1 MGVGRA
7 AGGGGGGGGG
17 GGAPPP
23 GWTGGDDD
31 MEEALRSALE
41 YDRYRN
47 QRGDEGLGGANGA
60 PAAADATNAGIDS
73 FRVHS
78 GDLVCPTDD
87 PVMRGLVN
95 KVSGGDS
102 DVEDDE
108 DDYGSHG
115 PLEEGHA
122 RVEWHLAGNERI
134 AEDSDEAMRELV
146 VLDRAFV
153 HGDVVARGTDPLGE
167 TGVITG
173 VHLSVELEWAATGE
187 RLGPL
192 RASALAHVRAF
203 TPGDYVIHRA
213 QAWLGRIEDAADCI
227 TLQFPDGAV
236 CRIKD
241 ADPEA
246 VLPAAST
253 EVVDPEE
260 CPFYHGMAV
269 RVVSMTVLRRAE
281 WVAGQHSHKRTE
293 GVIIGVEPG
302 AVSVRWMY
310 PANSGGGGGGG
321 APSADGGDSAAAA
334 GGGARDGEGGG
345 EGDKGEQ
352 GGGGEDGASGA
363 GQPPPPV
370 VPGCELLPL
379 SYFSHLGWQLGDF
392 ALLRPHVSGPR
403 LAARV
408 ELAPPRGARAVSAD
422 GGDAHESDAH
432 NGRSRRGRQRAIALA
447 KGLPQA
453 GYVTNTHT
461 TVDVQW
467 QSGEKQLG
475 ITSRTLVPRRHLGDH
490 DFWPN
495 EYVVE
500 RAEDGEAPAQDGAP
514 PPPPGMNSMPGDAAP
529 PASTVRTV
537 GTPSP
542 SFVQFCHE
550 AMMRAR
556 EIGEEPSPSD
566 ERGQEVWDS
575 VMSRV
580 LQKHWAG
587 LGRAEREA
595 FGEVAPPASGNGHAT
610 DGGGEGEAAQ
620 PSKYASRR
628 VGYVDSV
635 DSVQRTALV
644 RWLEPSA
651 VGTANAVTTAPPAE
665 EVSVYELGANSEYSY
680 HVGDIVLRLGGADEA
695 MSSDADSPVRGASS
709 SLSLDPWMISTLS
722 WPSAEADACA
732 AAAAHTPLGSE
743 LVSRMRQQLR
753 HASWVGEIIDIKD
766 GNLEV
771 AWANGCVSVMAPEA
785 VHVITRDGDDFMDD
799 HAGESDDD
807 YEDADEYESAS
818 EAASDEDRMSH
829 DDSMDS
835 SDFYDSLPAYGDGP
849 HGPKPGAFA
858 FAEIFRDAAAQVV
871 QERMEADRRER
882 EAAAQRPR
890 RDTEPIDPTV
900 DKMLV
905 EDGRTQEDVG
915 DAPTIAPHDQVASGA
930 GPSDSARATAADY
943 ARFDMVAAFARHT
956 YAERNLHAAPERAFS
971 KRCAKEWAMLQE
983 GLPEGI
989 YVRWSESR
997 LDLVRAAIVGP
1008 KKTPY
1013 HDGLFLFDIVLP
1025 TDYPKAPPEVCYY
1038 SFGVRVNPNLYENG
1052 KVCLSLLNTWT
1063 GKGTET
1069 WTPKSSSLLQV
1080 LVSIQGLVLNEEPY
1094 YNEAGYEKQVGS
1106 AEGAKN
1112 SALYNE
1118 SAFLLSLKTYLA
1130 LMKTPPEHFEKL
1142 VQEHF
1147 RGVGSKLVAACG
1159 RYLNGAVVGSLAP
1172 GERAGED
1179 GTGGAADGDVGDA
1192 TTSSGGFRLM
1202 LQKIAPKLEAALAKL

>member
-1 MGVGRA
+1 
-7 AGGGGGGGGG
+7 
-17 GGAPPP
+17 
-23 GWTGGDDD
+23 

-302 AVSVRWMY
+302 AVS
-310 PANSGGGGGGG
+310 G
-321 APSADGGDSAAAA
+321 
-334 GGGARDGEGGG
+334 GGG
-345 EGDKGEQ
+345 EG
-352 GGGGEDGASGA
+352 GASGA

-422 GGDAHESDAH
+422 GGDAHEGDAH

-835 SDFYDSLPAYGDGP
+835 SDFYDS
-849 HGPKPGAFA
+849 AFA

-1013 HDGLFLFDIVLP
+1013 HDGLFLFDI
-1025 TDYPKAPPEVCYY
+1025 
-1038 SFGVRVNPNLYENG
+1038 
-1052 KVCLSLLNTWT
+1052 
-1063 GKGTET
+1063 
-1069 WTPKSSSLLQV
+1069 
-1080 LVSIQGLVLNEEPY
+1080 
-1094 YNEAGYEKQVGS
+1094 
-1106 AEGAKN
+1106 
-1112 SALYNE
+1112 
-1118 SAFLLSLKTYLA
+1118 
-1130 LMKTPPEHFEKL
+1130 TPPEHFEKL

-1172 GERAGED
+1172 VERAGED